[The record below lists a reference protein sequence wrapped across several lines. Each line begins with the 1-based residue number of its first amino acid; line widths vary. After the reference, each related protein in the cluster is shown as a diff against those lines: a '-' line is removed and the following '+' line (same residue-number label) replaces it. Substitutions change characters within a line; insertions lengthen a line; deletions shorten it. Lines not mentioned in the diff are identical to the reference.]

1 MTKVD
6 EINQTVDNILEMQ
19 IEMGVL
25 INRLLEEV
33 YQYVEHAWNVWRNK

>member
-6 EINQTVDNILEMQ
+6 EINQTVDNILELQ

-33 YQYVEHAWNVWRNK
+33 YQYVEHA

>member
-33 YQYVEHAWNVWRNK
+33 YQYVEHS

>member
-6 EINQTVDNILEMQ
+6 EINQTVDNILELQ

-33 YQYVEHAWNVWRNK
+33 YQYVEHS

>member
-33 YQYVEHAWNVWRNK
+33 YQYVEHA

>member
-33 YQYVEHAWNVWRNK
+33 YQYVEHSWNVWRD